1 MEGPVIFWC
10 PMFTVS
16 DELLLLAMITG
27 GGGQTTQVRV
37 TIVLY
42 TVTVSQTLLL
52 TGDCQLAETSHQD
65 QDSDG
70 SLCKTSRDLTKHHQ
84 KSKGITTVSKYLTS
98 SSYII

>member
-1 MEGPVIFWC
+1 MDRPVIFWC
-10 PMFTVS
+10 PLFTVS

-37 TIVLY
+37 SIVLY
-42 TVTVSQTLLL
+42 TVSQTLLL

-84 KSKGITTVSKYLTS
+84 KSKGITTVSKYLSS

>member
-1 MEGPVIFWC
+1 MDRPVIFWC
-10 PMFTVS
+10 PLFTVS

-27 GGGQTTQVRV
+27 GGGGQTTQVRV
-37 TIVLY
+37 SIVLY
-42 TVTVSQTLLL
+42 TVSQTLLL

-84 KSKGITTVSKYLTS
+84 KSKGITTVSKYLSS